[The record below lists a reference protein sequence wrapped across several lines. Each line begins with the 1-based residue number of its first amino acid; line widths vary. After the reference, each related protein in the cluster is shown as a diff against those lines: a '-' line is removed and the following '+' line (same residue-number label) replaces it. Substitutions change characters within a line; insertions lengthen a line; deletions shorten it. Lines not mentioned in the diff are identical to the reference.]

1 MMNLLEN
8 LTEKQIK
15 NFEDKL
21 DLVEINSRKYRTI
34 KDYKPDII
42 IGLSFGTTSYNDRL
56 AQAVKD
62 AEDYFGFGCIIAQSE
77 IYQSYTENFNRKP
90 IKIGNNNSKESL
102 WKSDLTTRDV
112 LLKTKD
118 LLNKYAP
125 EYNNI
130 LYVAHPAHI
139 YRVLHDGKKLD
150 LEGKPFI
157 EDEIIWSDKKDIQKW
172 TTSQNR
178 WPLREIL
185 ARVKYN
191 LEEIF

>member
-1 MMNLLEN
+1 MMNPLEN
-8 LTEKQIK
+8 ITEKQIK
-15 NFEDKL
+15 DFKDRL

-42 IGLSFGTTSYNDRL
+42 IGLSFGTTSCNDRL
-56 AQAVKD
+56 AQAIKD
-62 AEDYFGFGCIIAQSE
+62 AEDYFGFSCIIAQSE

-90 IKIGNNNSKESL
+90 IKIGNNNNKESL

-112 LLKTKD
+112 LFKTKD

-157 EDEIIWSDKKDIQKW
+157 ENKIIWSDKEDIQKW
-172 TTSQNR
+172 STSPKV
-178 WPLREIL
+178 WIPREIL
-185 ARVKYN
+185 ARTKYN